1 MLLVNSSFEIATQTN
16 ANQRLESYSLSM
28 SVDERQ
34 PSNEVVLVADIYGQV
49 RRYRYDPTEITSILV
64 RRMQRGSGS
73 HENEN
78 QTRLCRNAASMKGKK
93 SASESNKGIVE
104 RYQKPMKVSYRYGTG
119 VQRDS
124 PVE

>member
-1 MLLVNSSFEIATQTN
+1 
-16 ANQRLESYSLSM
+16 M